1 MTYRLARLMAK
12 TPRSSSTR
20 LSRDAS
26 RLVYLCQSLHA
37 SGSRMEDQYW
47 ETEIEAL
54 LSKLLKAGQDTA
66 LENALEH
73 LSEHYPDAFEVL
85 LEQTETHTESF
96 TAAHQTT
103 SHDVLLVTAP
113 FAVWTRYHLP
123 KGTLSARE
131 LNALTDALRDCVF
144 APDARLAA
152 VGQLIGLDEMPR
164 SFVQTWVWLSKL
176 GQAAMGAKTTRPTP
190 NVAMELPGML
200 ADARHLVMAVSVPH
214 GQPIFKW
221 QSDEK
226 TSREQCLALWK
237 VASTSILGNALAGCQ
252 FEVLL
257 PDAYYVS
264 MRDADKH
271 IRPIAIK
278 AASHW
283 LQNALDIPASGIRA
297 TIIGMGEQKADEYRV
312 GYSLQTHTDVI
323 YGTVWPVFGREDT
336 PSDSH
341 LMVVDT
347 VDEIAAV
354 LRESGIRDIRRLPGV
369 VAPEYCED
377 CGAPLF
383 PNPLGELVH
392 AELPEDAAHAP
403 AHFH

>member
-1 MTYRLARLMAK
+1 MAKSPRPSVTRLPRDAARL
-12 TPRSSSTR
+12 
-20 LSRDAS
+20 
-26 RLVYLCQSLHA
+26 VFLCKSLHA

-47 ETEIEAL
+47 ESEIESL

-73 LSEHYPDAFEVL
+73 LSEHDTDAFEVL

-96 TAAHQTT
+96 TATHEANGY
-103 SHDVLLVTAP
+103 DVLLITAP
-113 FAVWTRYHLP
+113 FAVWTRYQLP
-123 KGTLSARE
+123 KGVLSERE
-131 LNALTDALRDCVF
+131 LVALTGALQDCVL
-144 APDARLAA
+144 APEVTLAA

-164 SFVQTWVWLSKL
+164 SFVQTWVWLHKL
-176 GQAAMGAKTTRPTP
+176 GQSAIGAKVSVPTP

-200 ADARHLVMAVSVPH
+200 ADAKHLVMALAVPR
-214 GQPIFKW
+214 GKPIFKW

-226 TSREQCLALWK
+226 TNRDQCLAMWK
-237 VASTSILGNALAGCQ
+237 AASTPVLGNVLAGCQ

-271 IRPIAIK
+271 IRPIAIR

-283 LQNALDIPASGIRA
+283 LQNALEIPAAGIRA

-336 PSDSH
+336 PSENN
-341 LMVVDT
+341 LMIVDT
-347 VDEIAAV
+347 IDEIAAV
-354 LRESGIRDIRRLPGV
+354 LRESGIRDIRRLPGIV
-369 VAPEYCED
+369 TPEYCDD

-392 AELPEDAAHAP
+392 AELPEEAAHAP

>member
-1 MTYRLARLMAK
+1 MAK
-12 TPRSSSTR
+12 TSRSTPSR
-20 LSRDAS
+20 LSRDAA
-26 RLVYLCQSLHA
+26 RLASLCQSLHA

-47 ETEIEAL
+47 ETEIERL
-54 LSKLLKAGQDTA
+54 LAKLLKAGQDTA
-66 LENALEH
+66 LENALEY
-73 LSEHYPDAFEVL
+73 LSEHHPDAFEVL

-96 TAAHQTT
+96 SAL
-103 SHDVLLVTAP
+103 HDERAYNVLLITAP
-113 FAVWTRYHLP
+113 FAVWTRYQLP
-123 KGTLSARE
+123 KGTLSERD
-131 LNALTDALRDCVF
+131 LTALTAALQECVL
-144 APDARLAA
+144 APDVTLAA

-164 SFVQTWVWLSKL
+164 SFVQTWIWLHKL
-176 GQAAMGAKTTRPTP
+176 GQAAMGAKITVPTP

-200 ADARHLVMAVSVPH
+200 ADAKHLVMAVAAPQ

-226 TSREQCLALWK
+226 ISRGQCLDQWK
-237 VASTSILGNALAGCQ
+237 AASTSILGNVLAGCQ

-283 LQNALDIPASGIRA
+283 LQNALDIPAAGIRA

-312 GYSLQTHTDVI
+312 GYSLQTQTDVI
-323 YGTVWPVFGREDT
+323 YGTVWPVFGREDIPT
-336 PSDSH
+336 DTN

-369 VAPEYCED
+369 VAPEYCDD

-392 AELPEDAAHAP
+392 AELPEEAEHAP